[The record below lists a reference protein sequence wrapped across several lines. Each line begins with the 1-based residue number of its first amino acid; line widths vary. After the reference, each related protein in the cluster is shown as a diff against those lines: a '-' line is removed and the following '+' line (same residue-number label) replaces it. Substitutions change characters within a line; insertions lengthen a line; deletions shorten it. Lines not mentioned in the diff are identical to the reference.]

1 MFGHGKF
8 SYESLCLCSADV
20 DRVSGNPGAV
30 EHEHDS
36 GKFYSYAEVVRD
48 ELELWSMEDFSFI
61 FLRSSSNSALVD

>member
-1 MFGHGKF
+1 M
-8 SYESLCLCSADV
+8 DV

-30 EHEHDS
+30 EHERDS

-61 FLRSSSNSALVD
+61 FFCRSLL